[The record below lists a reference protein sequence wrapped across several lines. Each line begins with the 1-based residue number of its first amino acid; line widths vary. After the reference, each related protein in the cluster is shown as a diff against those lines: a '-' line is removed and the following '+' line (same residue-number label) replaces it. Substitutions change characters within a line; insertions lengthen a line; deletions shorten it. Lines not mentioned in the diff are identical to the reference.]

1 MQALPLL
8 SRVSLAR
15 ARSSASQ
22 AIFKPSLPSPVVV
35 CYKVVLVGALRDDTK
50 NGCVADYFCD

>member
-1 MQALPLL
+1 MQALPLP

-22 AIFKPSLPSPVVV
+22 AIFKPSVPSSVEV

-50 NGCVADYFCD
+50 NGCVADYFCG

>member
-22 AIFKPSLPSPVVV
+22 AIFKPSLPSVVV

-50 NGCVADYFCD
+50 NGCAADYVCD